1 MMILKSLTDRLSG
14 HGLLFLELLSQL
26 KTIEIFSVLLGQ
38 ETVEDIQLARIHD
51 PVVIDIKILIISKSG
66 IASNSQISI
75 LFDEILN
82 CIWIVLPEL
91 EVGLVLPIIPIQCK
105 TGRQYNVILSSIA
118 DFQIQ
123 QTINSILLVYM
134 KTKTNKISDDFQC

>member
-26 KTIEIFSVLLGQ
+26 KTFEIFSVFLGQ
-38 ETVEDIQLARIHD
+38 ETVEDIQLARLHD
-51 PVVIDIKILIISKSG
+51 PVVIDIRILIISKSG

-91 EVGLVLPIIPIQCK
+91 EVGPVLPIIPIQCK

-123 QTINSILLVYM
+123 QTNNSILLVYM

>member
-1 MMILKSLTDRLSG
+1 MMKLKSFTDRLSG

-38 ETVEDIQLARIHD
+38 ETVEDIQLARLHD

-82 CIWIVLPEL
+82 CI
-91 EVGLVLPIIPIQCK
+91 
-105 TGRQYNVILSSIA
+105 
-118 DFQIQ
+118 
-123 QTINSILLVYM
+123 
-134 KTKTNKISDDFQC
+134 